1 MTHKSFILSSLFQVF
16 LKRINFFL
24 KLVRKTNKKNRKIFE
39 RFQLTFIYF
48 FAIVVLAY
56 SIRNSL
62 GYFPE
67 ALSFI
72 LPFFTPL
79 FEIQALKIL
88 AAPEKTFLLY
98 MLILEMCINRS
109 YLNFS
114 LLVKF
119 NILLIFLLEML
130 QNLLI
135 SFWDLLFNRELDILR
150 GGMVVIAKNATITFY
165 SILFLFFFSLYMYAY
180 ILSLKGQIPTFPG
193 ILKNVTES
201 VAFWLQ
207 IKRSNEQKKKK

>member
-1 MTHKSFILSSLFQVF
+1 MINKNYLISSIFQILLKKMKKVLKF
-16 LKRINFFL
+16 LRQAS
-24 KLVRKTNKKNRKIFE
+24 KKNRKIFE

-48 FAIVVLAY
+48 LASVVLTY

-67 ALSFI
+67 I
-72 LPFFTPL
+72 LFSIFPFLPKVFD
-79 FEIQALKIL
+79 IQALKIL

-114 LLVKF
+114 LLIKF
-119 NILLIFLLEML
+119 NVLLIFLLEML

-135 SFWDLLFNRELDILR
+135 SYWDLFFNRELDLLI
-150 GGMVVIAKNATITFY
+150 GGVAVVAKNATMIFY
-165 SILFLFFFSLYMYAY
+165 SFLFLFFFILYVYSYFTSMNG
-180 ILSLKGQIPTFPG
+180 KFPTFPG
-193 ILKNVTES
+193 LLKTITDS

-207 IKRSNEQKKKK
+207 IKKADEIKKK